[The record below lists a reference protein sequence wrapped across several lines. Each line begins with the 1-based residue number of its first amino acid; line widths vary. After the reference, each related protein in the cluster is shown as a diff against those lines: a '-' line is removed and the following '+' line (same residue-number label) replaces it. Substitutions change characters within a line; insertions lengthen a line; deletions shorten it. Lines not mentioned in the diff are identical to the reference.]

1 MERIATLLIEQYEYD
16 LAVLSQPWMYWCL
29 LIPAIVYTAFF
40 IIKWSVLTAPVWLPL
55 VYVFRAI
62 KFKFSW

>member
-29 LIPAIVYTAFF
+29 LIPAIAYTAFF

-55 VYVFRAI
+55 VYVFGAI